1 MILFTASKKEYADA
15 MIEQIDKER
24 KYIHHR
30 VYRDSCV
37 YSNGLYIKDLR
48 VLNRDLKNVVIVDN
62 AVISFGF
69 QLENGI
75 PIIPFYDDY
84 TDDCLYKI
92 TTYLNF
98 LSTVDDMR
106 TVNKDKFGLFEMKE
120 SQFNM
125 YLDYYFT
132 DKDDE
137 GSESPS
143 SHENSLSPS
152 KNAPSID
159 TMLPQAIM
167 TLHKINADQLDD
179 SDNPGTPTRRMSLTK
194 KSEKEISENM
204 GIIFKCI
211 NTIFK

>member
-1 MILFTASKKEYADA
+1 
-15 MIEQIDKER
+15 MIEQIDKDR

-37 YSNGLYIKDLR
+37 CTNGLYIKDLR
-48 VLNRDLKNVVIVDN
+48 VLNRDLRNVVIVDN
-62 AVISFGF
+62 AVISFGL

-75 PIIPFYDDY
+75 PIIPFYDDCS
-84 TDDCLYKI
+84 DDCLYKI

-106 TVNKDKFGLFEMKE
+106 AVNKDKFGLLEMKE

-132 DKDDE
+132 DDD

-143 SHENSLSPS
+143 SHENSLSPH
-152 KNAPSID
+152 KNTPSTDI
-159 TMLPQAIM
+159 TLPQLM
-167 TLHKINADQLDD
+167 MNLHKINADQLEDE
-179 SDNPGTPTRRMSLTK
+179 NPGTPTRRMSLTK
-194 KSEKEISENM
+194 KSEKEINENM
-204 GIIFKCI
+204 DIIFKCI
-211 NTIFK
+211 NAIFK